1 MKFNKKAFTLTELI
15 IALGVIGILAAVLMP
30 IIANMLPDTNAIMA
44 KRAYYAV
51 QNVVSDMINNGDCY
65 PDTSRASSTDLRR
78 LGLEDGYRY
87 PNCVGWETNAS
98 VEYWDS
104 DAKDAVTG
112 ETKHLKGDPKEG
124 YASTKFATL
133 FKAALDVKEENG
145 NVFTTKDGIQWEFS
159 DLDEFDD
166 TKNSAAA
173 CVVMNVDVNNS
184 KRPNRRDTGSES
196 ATIFNRTVKRVAYD
210 DDNPLIYD
218 VFAVEVC
225 ADGKVNVIDNWAQ
238 KVIDIDYNVQGGD

>member
-124 YASTKFATL
+124 KRLWSITGLPDFLESVEHLILK
-133 FKAALDVKEENG
+133 
-145 NVFTTKDGIQWEFS
+145 
-159 DLDEFDD
+159 
-166 TKNSAAA
+166 
-173 CVVMNVDVNNS
+173 VVIFPELQ
-184 KRPNRRDTGSES
+184 PN
-196 ATIFNRTVKRVAYD
+196 
-210 DDNPLIYD
+210 
-218 VFAVEVC
+218 
-225 ADGKVNVIDNWAQ
+225 
-238 KVIDIDYNVQGGD
+238 